1 MQELSS
7 RAAGRAVV
15 VEMARALRGVTALA
29 TLLLMAFAVSA
40 SAQTFG
46 PSGKITVVS
55 GYGVSANSTVS
66 VSGLSGTV
74 TAITVTLNNVNVTG
88 PNGGGLNSLSMALKP
103 PSGTAFDL
111 FGGPCNSGNA
121 TFTLSDTGPFGPGN
135 LSGMLPADGIST
147 CPGALSGIYLPVD
160 YYANFQTPVFNN
172 GGSGGPSTFNSA
184 GIGNSECVTLGT
196 TCGSYNFSTAFGLPA
211 NGSAFNGTWTLYVA
225 NQDKTGSYTPSGSV
239 GSWTIT
245 FTTESAAATTTSI
258 SASPNGSTSIVY
270 TSSNVHGDAT
280 TATPVTLTATVT
292 SNSSPVAAGTVTF
305 YDSTGTSAG
314 MGTVLASAVPVNGS
328 GQAQTN
334 VTFPGTDEG
343 SRTISAVFS
352 GTSSFAASTSSL
364 ASVLTTNHPYNPSG
378 ATFCNGPITVNNT
391 GAGTPYPSLLALG
404 TGFSQLQGTIEN
416 VTVSLN
422 NVSLQNDAQ
431 LENLGFLLQ
440 APGSNTSGTAS
451 SGNAFQFLS
460 WAGNPFS
467 SGSLTFSDEGT
478 STIPYNTAPACT
490 TCLATDN
497 WIDIGSDNPDTFPSP
512 APSTFS
518 TAAPT
523 GSATFTTE
531 FGGQGANNTWSLY
544 LDTRIV
550 EPGAAG
556 KIGSWCLNFT
566 MQANAHPTATSV
578 SGSPNPAST
587 PASTKASVALAA
599 NVSVTDSSGLT
610 VNAGTV
616 TFVDGSTNL
625 GSGTV
630 TNGVATLNT
639 TLAEGTHQIVATYSG
654 TNTGTE
660 FGISTGKYDQ
670 RVDTTTTNPASGS
683 GAGPYAYCN
692 AGPIT
697 TPGLGADAGAAA
709 PYPSNIFVTNLPGTV
724 DAVTVTLNG
733 FSTKDQGD
741 LLSLLVGPGG
751 NNLDFFSLTGSN
763 VSNYPSP
770 FNLSFSDL
778 AASNIPLGSS
788 GNLTSAGT
796 FKPTSYN
803 TSITYPQCPSNAP
816 NCANPPVG
824 PPLPSNPFTPTN
836 KAATA
841 GTAILGNANAAGV
854 FGGTTSSTYNGNGT
868 WSLYLND
875 GGPTGGGEASFLTG
889 GWCVNLTANLPSVSV
904 SKSHT
909 GTVTQ
914 GQQGVPFTV
923 SISNSGPGP
932 TGDPTAGKNP
942 LTVTD
947 TLNSAF
953 SYANFSGT
961 GWSCS
966 AAGQTVSCANDS
978 AVAQDSSY
986 SPLTIDVNVSPTA
999 NTTTSV
1005 PNNVSVSGGGAKNA
1019 TSNTDNVTI
1028 LPAAVLA
1035 VTKTHTGNFTQ
1046 GQTAQW
1052 NITVSNTA
1060 TAGMTYGTVSVSDT
1074 LPAGYTLASYTSSG
1088 STWSCS
1094 GTSTVTCTTTGGIA
1108 GGADSVITLTV
1119 DVPATSPVSVS
1130 NTAKAWG
1137 GGDLTHTSLATAAS
1151 GTDTATVIQVPA
1163 SVTISAGNN
1172 QSATIGSAF
1181 GTALSVTVK
1190 DANSVVIPAYNVT
1203 FTASTGSN
1211 GQSGTFSNSTGTITV
1226 PTGSSGVTDGVASA
1240 GITANGR
1247 AGSYSVTATAGS
1259 ASATFTLT
1267 NTPGLPANIALT
1279 SGSGQSAAIRT
1290 AFANPL
1296 IATVT
1301 DAGGNLLSGVTVT
1314 FTAPTGLTASLT
1326 FSNASTT
1333 ITATTNGLGQAS
1345 SGPMTANG
1353 ITGGPYNVQA
1363 SSGPALNNF
1372 QLTNLGKSQTTF
1384 ASLTAT
1390 AATID
1395 VFGFGFTAP
1404 SGQLAFTDVTSSTPV
1419 TAPVTLNTS
1428 TATTALTAQVTT
1440 STGANTLPCW
1450 TELADVNGDGILDL
1464 ITSLYQTDSVTVQL
1478 GNGDGTFKAATNIL
1492 ISNGFGP
1499 AEVHAV
1505 SLRGNGTLDLIVGS
1519 FNLNQIAVLLGNGD
1533 GTFGPA
1539 AFYTV
1544 GTSTNTPTSL
1554 ATGDF
1559 NHDGNLDVAT
1569 ANTFNNTVGILLG
1582 NGHGALT
1589 LSGSAI
1595 NVGRTPQAIRAGDFN
1610 DDGYSD
1616 LAVANYSDG
1625 TVTTLLNNQNG
1636 TFTSHTISVG
1646 SGAHSGPQALAIHGS
1661 GSSLL
1666 LAVANYNDNTV
1677 SVMHSNGSGAFG
1689 TQTIVPVGKGPDD
1702 VNFADF
1708 NGDGLED
1715 LVVSNYTSG
1724 TVNLALASL
1733 AGGYSVQGPFK
1744 VGNNPYSAA
1753 VGDLDLDGTPDVVV
1767 SNCFSNNTGVLLD
1780 GTQISVPYSGL
1791 SLAAGH
1797 QLNAAYTPDSNSKY
1811 GSSISPDVT
1820 AP

>member
-1 MQELSS
+1 M
-7 RAAGRAVV
+7 
-15 VEMARALRGVTALA
+15 
-29 TLLLMAFAVSA
+29 
-40 SAQTFG
+40 
-46 PSGKITVVS
+46 
-55 GYGVSANSTVS
+55 
-66 VSGLSGTV
+66 
-74 TAITVTLNNVNVTG
+74 
-88 PNGGGLNSLSMALKP
+88 
-103 PSGTAFDL
+103 
-111 FGGPCNSGNA
+111 
-121 TFTLSDTGPFGPGN
+121 
-135 LSGMLPADGIST
+135 
-147 CPGALSGIYLPVD
+147 
-160 YYANFQTPVFNN
+160 
-172 GGSGGPSTFNSA
+172 
-184 GIGNSECVTLGT
+184 
-196 TCGSYNFSTAFGLPA
+196 
-211 NGSAFNGTWTLYVA
+211 
-225 NQDKTGSYTPSGSV
+225 
-239 GSWTIT
+239 
-245 FTTESAAATTTSI
+245 
-258 SASPNGSTSIVY
+258 
-270 TSSNVHGDAT
+270 
-280 TATPVTLTATVT
+280 
-292 SNSSPVAAGTVTF
+292 
-305 YDSTGTSAG
+305 
-314 MGTVLASAVPVNGS
+314 
-328 GQAQTN
+328 
-334 VTFPGTDEG
+334 
-343 SRTISAVFS
+343 
-352 GTSSFAASTSSL
+352 
-364 ASVLTTNHPYNPSG
+364 
-378 ATFCNGPITVNNT
+378 
-391 GAGTPYPSLLALG
+391 
-404 TGFSQLQGTIEN
+404 
-416 VTVSLN
+416 
-422 NVSLQNDAQ
+422 
-431 LENLGFLLQ
+431 
-440 APGSNTSGTAS
+440 
-451 SGNAFQFLS
+451 
-460 WAGNPFS
+460 
-467 SGSLTFSDEGT
+467 
-478 STIPYNTAPACT
+478 
-490 TCLATDN
+490 
-497 WIDIGSDNPDTFPSP
+497 
-512 APSTFS
+512 
-518 TAAPT
+518 
-523 GSATFTTE
+523 
-531 FGGQGANNTWSLY
+531 
-544 LDTRIV
+544 
-550 EPGAAG
+550 
-556 KIGSWCLNFT
+556 
-566 MQANAHPTATSV
+566 
-578 SGSPNPAST
+578 
-587 PASTKASVALAA
+587 
-599 NVSVTDSSGLT
+599 
-610 VNAGTV
+610 
-616 TFVDGSTNL
+616 
-625 GSGTV
+625 
-630 TNGVATLNT
+630 
-639 TLAEGTHQIVATYSG
+639 
-654 TNTGTE
+654 
-660 FGISTGKYDQ
+660 
-670 RVDTTTTNPASGS
+670 
-683 GAGPYAYCN
+683 
-692 AGPIT
+692 
-697 TPGLGADAGAAA
+697 
-709 PYPSNIFVTNLPGTV
+709 TNLPGTV

-778 AASNIPLGSS
+778 AASNVPLGSS

-816 NCANPPVG
+816 NCASPPVG

-966 AAGQTVSCANDS
+966 ATGQTVTCTNDS
-978 AVAQDSSY
+978 TVAQDGSY

-1094 GTSTVTCTTTGGIA
+1094 GASTVTCTTTGGIA

-1190 DANSVVIPAYNVT
+1190 DANSVVIPAYSVT

-1314 FTAPTGLTASLT
+1314 FTAPTGPTASLT

-1333 ITATTNGLGQAS
+1333 ITTATNGLGQAS

-1363 SSGPALNNF
+1363 SAGPALNNF

-1492 ISNGFGP
+1492 ISSGFGP

-1533 GTFGPA
+1533 GTFGAPT
-1539 AFYTV
+1539 FYTV

-1554 ATGDF
+1554 TTGDF

-1569 ANTFNNTVGILLG
+1569 ANTFNNTVSILLG

-1636 TFTSHTISVG
+1636 TFTSHAISVG
-1646 SGAHSGPQALAIHGS
+1646 SGAHSGPQALAIHGL
-1661 GSSLL
+1661 GSTLL

-1791 SLAAGH
+1791 SLAPGH
-1797 QLNAAYTPDSNSKY
+1797 QLNATYTPDSNSKY